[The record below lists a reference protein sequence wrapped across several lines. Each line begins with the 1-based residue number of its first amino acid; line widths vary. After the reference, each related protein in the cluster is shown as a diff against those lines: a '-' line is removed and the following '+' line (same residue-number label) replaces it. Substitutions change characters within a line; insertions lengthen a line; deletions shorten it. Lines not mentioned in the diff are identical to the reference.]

1 MEIKILKEIE
11 KNIEAGCG
19 AALVTLTETSGST
32 PRKAGT
38 VMGVFNDHIVG
49 TIGGGAIEN
58 AVITKARELISL
70 GKSEEF
76 SYNLATDDELKMT
89 CGGSVRGY
97 IKVFSPSKKLIICGA
112 GHVGQKIFAIGKFLQ
127 FDIKIIDD
135 REELKKDC
143 PELTLASFDE
153 ILPQINI
160 DENTYIIIVT
170 RGHEMD
176 EKVLNLV
183 KERGAKYIGI
193 IGSRRK
199 VALLKE
205 KLEKNGEIRDN
216 IFAPIGLKISD
227 GTPEEIAIE
236 VLAEIL
242 KIKNGGELVH
252 RTIIKNRLIGG
263 ANE

>member
-1 MEIKILKEIE
+1 MEIDILKKIE
-11 KNIEAGCG
+11 NKLAEGESS
-19 AALVTLTETSGST
+19 ALVTLIETSGST

-38 VMGVFNDHIVG
+38 VMAVFKDSIEG

-58 AVITKARELISL
+58 AVILKSRELL
-70 GKSEEF
+70 KSGQSQTFE
-76 SYNLATDDELKMT
+76 YGLTMDDELKMT
-89 CGGSVRGY
+89 CGGSVKGY
-97 IKVFSPSKKLIICGA
+97 IKIFRPSNKLIICGA
-112 GHVGQKIFAIGKFLQ
+112 GHVGQKLFSIAEFLD
-127 FDIKIIDD
+127 FDLKIIDD
-135 REELKKDC
+135 REELKEQC
-143 PELTLASFDE
+143 PKLTLAKFDE
-153 ILPQINI
+153 ILPKITI
-160 DENTYIIIVT
+160 DKNTYIVIVT
-170 RGHEMD
+170 RGHLLD
-176 EKVLNLV
+176 EQVLTLV

-199 VALLKE
+199 VAILKE

-252 RTIIKNRLIGG
+252 RTIIKNRIIGG
-263 ANE
+263 